1 MQEATTKVHQ
11 NCVLVRTIHYDIMT
25 TPQISKTTKCTSGG
39 TSAYCRLQTE
49 YKQLWGIKIY
59 PSRFPCYVLLASTDK
74 LSRAINQLNYTPK
87 SSKKREAVKF
97 YYGLLQAAKM
107 YVHITPDIFKKK
119 RSLKSM
125 CTVRLEVHRP
135 TAVCRKSGESCCRG
149 KPPAEDSEQLD
160 NHALVGWLSDLP
172 FVWGFIV

>member
-11 NCVLVRTIHYDIMT
+11 NCVLVQTIHYDIMT

-107 YVHITPDIFKKK
+107 YVHITPDIFLDALA
-119 RSLKSM
+119 SL
-125 CTVRLEVHRP
+125 
-135 TAVCRKSGESCCRG
+135 
-149 KPPAEDSEQLD
+149 
-160 NHALVGWLSDLP
+160 DLKL
-172 FVWGFIV
+172 